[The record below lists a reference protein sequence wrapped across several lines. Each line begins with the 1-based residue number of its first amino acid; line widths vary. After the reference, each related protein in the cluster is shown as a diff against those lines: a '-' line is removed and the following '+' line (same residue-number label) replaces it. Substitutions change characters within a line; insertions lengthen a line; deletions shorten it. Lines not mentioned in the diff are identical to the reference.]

1 MKIVSTLAAIVLVVL
16 GTSAWIQNAPSASEP
31 SEVQTAST
39 DPTSG
44 LDHASSSVPDTR
56 AAVPVPAASPA
67 LTQHPVTV
75 YETSPDLRI
84 DPIPNAKMGK
94 PIPRS
99 ALADQPGYALPED
112 RERDSIERGRRV
124 APLVDGHL
132 SSPATSSLAS
142 LIQEI
147 LAGLHAGDGAHL
159 ESLGIT
165 YEEWLRLCWPE
176 FPESRPAPQVRPE
189 EAYFFMQ
196 RTSSAGVGRGLSEF
210 ASLDLI
216 PVRVRC
222 EPGVFRYAN
231 FNLYHDLEIFATPR
245 NGDGPTVRIG
255 FVKSVI
261 ERNGM
266 WKVFSYADQE

>member
-1 MKIVSTLAAIVLVVL
+1 MTIASTVAATVLAVL
-16 GTSAWIQNAPSASEP
+16 GTLAWIQEDASGAPPLA
-31 SEVQTAST
+31 T
-39 DPTSG
+39 
-44 LDHASSSVPDTR
+44 
-56 AAVPVPAASPA
+56 VPVPTASPA
-67 LTQHPVTV
+67 LFQHPMTV
-75 YETSPDLRI
+75 YETSPDLEI
-84 DPIPNAKMGK
+84 DPIPNAKMGRS
-94 PIPRS
+94 ISRS
-99 ALADQPGYALPED
+99 ALANHPDYELPD
-112 RERDSIERGRRV
+112 DPERDSIERGRRI
-124 APLVDGHL
+124 APLVDGQL
-132 SSPATSSLAS
+132 SAPAASSLAS

-147 LAGLHAGDGAHL
+147 LAGLKAGDGAHL
-159 ESLGIT
+159 ESLDIT
-165 YEEWLRLCWPE
+165 YEEWLRFCWPE

-210 ASLDLI
+210 ARLDLV

-222 EPGVFRYAN
+222 EPGVLRYAN